1 METALIILAILLSI
15 IGIIGCIIPGLPG
28 HPLNYI
34 AMWCVQWA
42 IHPFSNTL
50 LIVFGILTV
59 FALDYLIP
67 IWTGKKFGATRLGI
81 IGSILGMILGIFLT
95 PVGMILGMIA
105 GMIVGA
111 IIGDMIAGRTGAQA
125 TKSGIA
131 TFIGTLA
138 SIGLK
143 LVVGGI
149 MTSIVAYK
157 LIAKWKLVIHIS
169 ATIIFF
175 ISFLIIVRI

>member
-1 METALIILAILLSI
+1 METTLIILAILFSI

-50 LIVFGILTV
+50 MIVFGILTVVV

-67 IWTGKKFGATRLGI
+67 LWTGKKFGATRQGI
-81 IGSILGMILGIFLT
+81 IGSIAGMMLGIFLT

-105 GMIVGA
+105 GA
-111 IIGDMIAGRTGAQA
+111 IIGDMVAGRTGAQA

-157 LIAKWKLVIHIS
+157 LIAYWVN
-169 ATIIFF
+169 
-175 ISFLIIVRI
+175 

>member
-15 IGIIGCIIPGLPG
+15 IGIIGCIFPGLPG

-50 LIVFGILTV
+50 LIVFGILTVVV

-105 GMIVGA
+105 GA
-111 IIGDMIAGRTGAQA
+111 IIGDMVAGRTGAQA

-131 TFIGTLA
+131 TFMGTLL

-143 LVVGGI
+143 LLIGGL
-149 MTSIVAYK
+149 MTSIIIYK
-157 LIAKWKLVIHIS
+157 LIAYL
-169 ATIIFF
+169 TN
-175 ISFLIIVRI
+175 

>member
-59 FALDYLIP
+59 FVFALDYLIP
-67 IWTGKKFGATRLGI
+67 IWTGKKFGATRQGI
-81 IGSILGMILGIFLT
+81 IESIFGMILGIFLT

-105 GMIVGA
+105 GA
-111 IIGDMIAGRTGAQA
+111 IIGDMVAGRTGAQA

-131 TFIGTLA
+131 TFMGTLL

-143 LVVGGI
+143 LLFGGL
-149 MTSIVAYK
+149 MTTIIIYK
-157 LIAKWKLVIHIS
+157 LITYLTK
-169 ATIIFF
+169 
-175 ISFLIIVRI
+175 

>member
-59 FALDYLIP
+59 VVFALDYLIP

-81 IGSILGMILGIFLT
+81 IGSIFGMILGIFLT

-105 GMIVGA
+105 GA
-111 IIGDMIAGRTGAQA
+111 NIGDMVAGRTGAQA
-125 TKSGIA
+125 TKSVIA
-131 TFIGTLA
+131 TFMVTLQ
-138 SIGLK
+138 SVELKFLFGGL
-143 LVVGGI
+143 
-149 MTSIVAYK
+149 MTSIIIYN
-157 LIAKWKLVIHIS
+157 LITYL
-169 ATIIFF
+169 TN
-175 ISFLIIVRI
+175 